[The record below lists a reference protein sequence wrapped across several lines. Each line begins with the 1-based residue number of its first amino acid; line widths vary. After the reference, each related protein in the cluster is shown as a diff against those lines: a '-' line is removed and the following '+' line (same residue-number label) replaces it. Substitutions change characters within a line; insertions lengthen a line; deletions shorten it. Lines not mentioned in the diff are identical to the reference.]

1 MDPIIRLY
9 EATDAPGVVRLSLRA
24 WAPVFDSMRDVMGDE
39 IFEHVYGDDWRRHQ
53 QQEVEE
59 VLADE
64 TMRVWVAEQGSQV
77 VGFVAGLLRVDEGV
91 GEIKML
97 AVDPDSQDRGLGTR
111 LTEVATDW
119 IRESGQPLA
128 VISTGG
134 DIGHAPAR
142 RTYEKA
148 GYKAFPTTYFFKLL

>member
-1 MDPIIRLY
+1 
-9 EATDAPGVVRLSLRA
+9 
-24 WAPVFDSMRDVMGDE
+24 MREVMGDQ
-39 IFEHVYGDDWRRHQ
+39 IFEHVYGEDWRRHQ
-53 QQEVEE
+53 QQQVEK

-64 TMRVWVAEQGSQV
+64 RMRIWVAEQESEV
-77 VGFVAGLLRVDEGV
+77 VGFVAGFLRVDEGV
-91 GEIKML
+91 GEIQML

-128 VISTGG
+128 VVSTGG

-148 GYKAFPTTYFFKLL
+148 GYTAVPTTYLFKLL